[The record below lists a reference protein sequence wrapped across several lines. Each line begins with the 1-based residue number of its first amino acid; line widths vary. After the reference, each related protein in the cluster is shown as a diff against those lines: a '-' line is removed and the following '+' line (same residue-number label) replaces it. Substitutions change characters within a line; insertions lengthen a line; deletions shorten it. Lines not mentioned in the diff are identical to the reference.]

1 MSQLGVVKY
10 LLIFS
15 RTTNMVGTQKTG
27 EIVNMSLQSQLE
39 GILGDRIEDEAAD
52 VDTVAEDEDIAVDIA
67 AISVAVSADG

>member
-1 MSQLGVVKY
+1 
-10 LLIFS
+10 
-15 RTTNMVGTQKTG
+15 MVGTQKTG
-27 EIVNMSLQSQLE
+27 EIVNMSLLLQLE